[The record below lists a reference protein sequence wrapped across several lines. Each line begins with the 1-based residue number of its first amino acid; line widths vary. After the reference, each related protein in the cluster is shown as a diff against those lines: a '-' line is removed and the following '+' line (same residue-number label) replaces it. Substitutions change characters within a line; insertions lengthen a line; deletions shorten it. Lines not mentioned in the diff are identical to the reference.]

1 MGLRG
6 VYIYLIVYAL
16 MNLGAFTVLTALY
29 RQGIAGEDLRD
40 LRGLSMTRPVH
51 AALFVVLLL
60 SLAGMPPTAGFLA
73 KYYIFTAL
81 IETRHYALAV
91 IAAAYV
97 VVSLYFYFRLV
108 REMYLK
114 PAETRE
120 PLAASLG
127 IRLSLYAT
135 SALTL
140 FIGIFPEPILQL
152 GFRISGVGQ

>member
-1 MGLRG
+1 
-6 VYIYLIVYAL
+6 
-16 MNLGAFTVLTALY
+16 
-29 RQGIAGEDLRD
+29 
-40 LRGLSMTRPVH
+40 
-51 AALFVVLLL
+51 
-60 SLAGMPPTAGFLA
+60 MPPTAGFLA
-73 KYYIFTAL
+73 KYYILTAL

-108 REMYLK
+108 REMYLR

-135 SALTL
+135 AALTL
-140 FIGIFPEPILQL
+140 FIGVFPEPVLRL